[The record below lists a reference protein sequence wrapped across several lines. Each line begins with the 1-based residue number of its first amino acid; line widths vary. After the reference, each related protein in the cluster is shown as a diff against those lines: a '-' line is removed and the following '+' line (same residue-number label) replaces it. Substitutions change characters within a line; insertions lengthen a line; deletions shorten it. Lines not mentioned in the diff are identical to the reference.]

1 MGLNL
6 GGILAG
12 VSQSVVKRIEEEED
26 RLERIA
32 DEERSYAMRQRAA
45 KDAERRKKQAVTD
58 EVTSSLSMYFNE
70 DQVKQI
76 MSKGLGAAQ
85 TTLSLAGDA
94 VTNGY
99 DPVPLLNFPTPA
111 GGEDVPTLSETEQA
125 NFVKEVTSTPRD
137 SGLPEITTG
146 ELGKATP
153 VVAQPMGG
161 MFNLEYIKKIN
172 APADEEQASLDSA
185 YAIAAQ
191 KAIKATDPDEKKKYE
206 TLRDSYLEAIKAK
219 DLALENEGKGEES
232 SPFSKQSM
240 TTIIK
245 EARINRYN
253 EAEFDVDINTGI
265 AQKIGGRK
273 IEFNVAEIA
282 AMGDVMTLTTRDGKP
297 MSAELS
303 NLARART
310 TEAIK
315 KIQLAARQGARG
327 PEAGPNQMQGATSTL
342 TDRRVNMPEEAFQR
356 LDINQEGQQQDLLL
370 KNANQGQ
377 YRVGDIVFV
386 KENVNGQPVTRI
398 KVYTGIPISNT
409 HNMFIDAGIYG

>member
-1 MGLNL
+1 
-6 GGILAG
+6 
-12 VSQSVVKRIEEEED
+12 
-26 RLERIA
+26 
-32 DEERSYAMRQRAA
+32 
-45 KDAERRKKQAVTD
+45 
-58 EVTSSLSMYFNE
+58 MYFNE

-111 GGEDVPTLSETEQA
+111 GGKDVPTLSETEQA

-153 VVAQPMGG
+153 VAAQPMGG
-161 MFNLEYIKKIN
+161 MFNLDYIKKIN

-191 KAIKATDPDEKKKYE
+191 KAIKATDPDEKKKFE
-206 TLRDSYLEAIKAK
+206 ALRDSYLEAIKAK

-240 TTIIK
+240 TNLIK
-245 EARINRYN
+245 AQRIHRYN
-253 EAEFDVDINTGI
+253 EAEFEVDLESGM
-265 AQKIGGRK
+265 AQKIGGRTV
-273 IEFNVAEIA
+273 EFNVAEIA
-282 AMGDVMTLTTRDGKP
+282 AMGDVIKLSTRDGKP
-297 MSAELS
+297 MSDTLNTFATDK
-303 NLARART
+303 AR
-310 TEAIK
+310 EALK
-315 KIQLAARQGARG
+315 KIQLAARRGANG
-327 PEAGPNQMQGATSTL
+327 PEVGPYTATSSI

-356 LDINQEGQQQDLLL
+356 FVTNEEGKQEDLLL
-370 KNANQGQ
+370 KNASKGQ

-386 KENVNGQPVTRI
+386 KENINGQPVTRI
-398 KVYTGIPISNT
+398 KIYTGIDISNT
-409 HNMFIDAGIYG
+409 HKYFIDAGKI